1 MLLSSLQDFSGDVLL
16 AALALDAEHGVVV
29 HLAVGD
35 PILADV
41 LGIEDLVADFT
52 LEAAQVPMLVQCY
65 KGLFILKL
73 LPTATAVVDSLYG
86 CRAVGRERLGTVL
99 ADTLLPVKCHSVTS
113 REWLF
118 AGGADEAAR
127 VVSLSQGGHHLPL
140 NEVLAAEATSP
151 VHPLIVQSADIFTL
165 THEKASLGQFTSTH
179 FTDEALDVEVFVL
192 DSECFPLAGLPTVL
206 TGDGASSSSLL
217 LLLLLH
223 RAVDSLLLEHFLL
236 WHCHSVV
243 FRNLIYIYVLL

>member
-16 AALALDAEHGVVV
+16 AALALDAKHGVVV
-29 HLAVGD
+29 HLTVGD

-41 LGIEDLVADFT
+41 LSIEDLVADFT
-52 LEAAQVPMLVQCY
+52 LEAAQVPVLVQCY

-73 LPTATAVVDSLYG
+73 LPTAAAVVDSLYG
-86 CRAVGRERLGTVL
+86 CRAVGRERLGTFL
-99 ADTLLPVKCHSVTS
+99 ADTLLPVKCHSVAS

-118 AGGADEAAR
+118 AGGADKAAG

-140 NEVLAAEATSP
+140 DEVLATEAASP
-151 VHPLIVQSADIFTL
+151 VHPLVVQSADVFTL
-165 THEKASLGQFTSTH
+165 PHEEASLGQFTSTH
-179 FTDEALDVEVFVL
+179 FTGKTLDMEVFVL
-192 DSECFPLAGLPTVL
+192 DSECLSFARLPTVL
-206 TGDGASSSSLL
+206 TGDRASSSSLL

-223 RAVDSLLLEHFLL
+223 RAVDRLRLEHFLL

-243 FRNLIYIYVLL
+243 FPNSICIYFL